1 MMDSLWKL
9 AGLATSAPERA
20 PEPTKNVDGLWT
32 TIDGAAP
39 SPRSGHAS
47 VVANSVM
54 YVLGGYDKG
63 QCFGDIHAYDLTR
76 REWSK
81 VDWGGAA
88 NFAAG
93 CASHAMCVSPDE
105 TSIYVY
111 GGSGPRWGAANRD
124 KLLQFTLSTQQW
136 SVVATAGTP
145 PPPGY
150 GQSMVAIGSKLYL
163 FGGTSGHDYHNDLF
177 VFDAT
182 TSAWS
187 CAAVTGAKPSPRYK
201 HGAVVVGNDMYIV
214 GGGLYGPRKGPIDLF
229 KFDTL
234 TSHWTEVVCVG
245 DVPPARLAH
254 SVVLHIDSLGQPA
267 LLVFGGR
274 DFTEKRTNGLWSLH
288 LPTATWT
295 KLVGSASE
303 APDALVFHTA
313 VMWQQRMVVFGGTKE
328 AAGQSPD
335 EAERSNALVE
345 YCGVSDE
352 RHWVL
357 VASEGDDA

>member
-1 MMDSLWKL
+1 MMDGLWKL
-9 AGLATSAPERA
+9 AGLATSTPKQSHAPSM
-20 PEPTKNVDGLWT
+20 NVDGLWA
-32 TIDGAAP
+32 TIDGDSAAP

-47 VVANSVM
+47 VVANSIM
-54 YVLGGYDKG
+54 YVLGGYDQG
-63 QCFGDIHAYDLTR
+63 QCFGDIYAYDLMR

-88 NFAAG
+88 NFAVG
-93 CASHAMCVSPDE
+93 CASHATCVSADE

-124 KLLQFTLSTQQW
+124 KLLQFTLATQQW
-136 SVVATAGTP
+136 SVVSTAGTP

-163 FGGTSGHDYHNDLF
+163 FGGTSGHDYYNDLY

-182 TSAWS
+182 TFMWS
-187 CAAVTGAKPSPRYK
+187 RAAVTGPKPSARYK
-201 HGAVVVGNDMYIV
+201 HEAVVVGHDMYVV
-214 GGGLYGPRKGPIDLF
+214 GGGLYGPPKGPIDVF

-234 TSHWTEVVCVG
+234 TAQWAKIACVG

-267 LLVFGGR
+267 LLLFGGR
-274 DFTEKRTNGLWSLH
+274 DFTEKRTSGLWSLH
-288 LPTATWT
+288 LPTSTWT
-295 KLVGSASE
+295 KMSE

-313 VMWQQRMVVFGGTKE
+313 VMWQQRMIVFGGSRD
-328 AAGQSPD
+328 APGQSPD
-335 EAERSNALVE
+335 ETERSNALVE
-345 YCGVSDE
+345 YGVVDDN
-352 RHWVL
+352 HWVL